1 MTKTPWKK
9 IVSDPD
15 YLGEADFNE
24 GEEKIVTIDHVQSGV
39 TTCICSKTSWYAKS
53 AWIENIGGM
62 LKILFKEEI
71 KMAEIMVAVP
81 VEEYKKLLKKEIAL
95 DGIKYL
101 AEQNSAQE
109 FNLLDLAEV
118 KKLLAMLGVE

>member
-1 MTKTPWKK
+1 
-9 IVSDPD
+9 
-15 YLGEADFNE
+15 
-24 GEEKIVTIDHVQSGV
+24 
-39 TTCICSKTSWYAKS
+39 
-53 AWIENIGGM
+53 M

-101 AEQNSAQE
+101 AEQKSAQE